1 MSTQSS
7 LQQVLVKYTYELY
20 RTHTAR
26 VQRICITMQTCV
38 VDNLYLARTKPVCV
52 NEQRAHG
59 PAMHILSGAQSMG
72 VVTMANKIHYL

>member
-1 MSTQSS
+1 
-7 LQQVLVKYTYELY
+7 
-20 RTHTAR
+20 
-26 VQRICITMQTCV
+26 MQTCV

-72 VVTMANKIHYL
+72 VVTMANKNTLFVTLVGHINGFKAQ